1 VKKEIQQQQ
10 SIEIDGVIKDWL
22 WLAKDREGGRKKREL
37 EKKKKQD
44 NAIENG
50 NDNDNESNF

>member
-1 VKKEIQQQQ
+1 M
-10 SIEIDGVIKDWL
+10 IKDWL
-22 WLAKDREGGRKKREL
+22 WFTKDREGGRKKPEL

-50 NDNDNESNF
+50 NDNDNESEMNMRMNNCYNCK